1 MDLRNS
7 AHIQTAEKFSKG
19 EILERKKRNPESYQ
33 KLRNNY
39 SRFSQEKGTEYEDVD
54 YGAFREKFINGAGVD
69 GSGIDHQ
76 LPRAGVMHKQG
87 VETVKDA
94 YSGKNIST
102 QTKIGGKNNP
112 NAAQRD
118 HVTAAHE
125 IYQDPS
131 LQMTN
136 SDVELA
142 KTINN
147 SDNLVYTS
155 QEMNRR
161 KSDKKIKE
169 MDDDDKTDAMKEADK
184 KSRESLKKKRK
195 EGEDRLVKEGRET
208 QKDEAKRMAASASK
222 AIGIQFLMTL
232 LKDFLKEV
240 TFKLIAWFKSGKKK
254 IETFLS
260 AMKDA
265 IHDFVTKLRKEIG
278 KHVKN
283 ALETGVKLLV
293 GAIFKPMARIIRR
306 FGAMITQRC
315 LSG

>member
-39 SRFSQEKGTEYEDVD
+39 SRFSQEKGTEYEDMD

-184 KSRESLKKKRK
+184 KSRESLKKNVRK
-195 EGEDRLVKEGRET
+195 VKI
-208 QKDEAKRMAASASK
+208 D
-222 AIGIQFLMTL
+222 
-232 LKDFLKEV
+232 
-240 TFKLIAWFKSGKKK
+240 
-254 IETFLS
+254 
-260 AMKDA
+260 
-265 IHDFVTKLRKEIG
+265 
-278 KHVKN
+278 
-283 ALETGVKLLV
+283 
-293 GAIFKPMARIIRR
+293 
-306 FGAMITQRC
+306 
-315 LSG
+315 